1 MMAGGRSS
9 RMDDSASWLQAK
21 KKTWILMGCPS
32 SILPIVFTRN
42 IFTCFQWFFQWP
54 KWVLY
59 LQHSCATSMYHLA
72 SCWPFGIQRGSNRPE
87 SPRKTIPKWWK
98 EDMLE
103 LVLVEGNGM
112 NVSLWSTCFQQLKH
126 HIQSFCFALQG
137 TNMFHLYK
145 RKS

>member
-1 MMAGGRSS
+1 
-9 RMDDSASWLQAK
+9 
-21 KKTWILMGCPS
+21 MGFPS

-112 NVSLWSTCFQQLKH
+112 NVSLWSTCFQQLNTTSNH
-126 HIQSFCFALQG
+126 FASRSRELTCSTFTKG
-137 TNMFHLYK
+137 NHKNMFSISQPFWEGVIINPK
-145 RKS
+145 PINQTP